1 MRRLG
6 CWAQRRWAPGRRG
19 VDPLLAETPGRGRGI
34 PEGIPEFRCVP
45 ALGPCARSRQRAAGR
60 GEPLPLHPRPT
71 SPSLTWFRPQES
83 GGRRRG
89 CSASRSGCSLV
100 GDRPSTQK
108 SEPSSTRV
116 RKTPPRL
123 YLASPSRRVGGVREP
138 GVPGAPPPTP
148 RDCWDAGPGG
158 PSGGGRL
165 SPARPGSSGLSP
177 ARVLLGFFIWA
188 PTAAF
193 TWSANLLPSS
203 PPGEFR
209 ALSGPVVQA
218 EIPRPRDV
226 K

>member
-1 MRRLG
+1 M
-6 CWAQRRWAPGRRG
+6 QRRWAPGRRG
-19 VDPLLAETPGRGRGI
+19 VDPLPAETPGRGRGI
-34 PEGIPEFRCVP
+34 PEGIPEFKCVP
-45 ALGPCARSRQRAAGR
+45 ALGPRARALASAQRVGESLSPYTPAPPRHLSPGSGRRNPGADDGAARRADPGAPSSEIDPSLR
-60 GEPLPLHPRPT
+60 NLNLPAPGSGKPRPG
-71 SPSLTWFRPQES
+71 STW
-83 GGRRRG
+83 
-89 CSASRSGCSLV
+89 
-100 GDRPSTQK
+100 
-108 SEPSSTRV
+108 
-116 RKTPPRL
+116 PPR
-123 YLASPSRRVGGVREP
+123 AVGGVAGFREP

-177 ARVLLGFFIWA
+177 ARVLGFFIWA